1 MFVVQSL
8 PRCGTHL
15 LETALQ
21 SHGDIACYGEVF
33 NPYSRSHG
41 YPVDRPMVAEVI
53 DHCRTQ
59 SLVTGFLAHAFVG
72 LADEEVGPGLDLAY
86 RARPEVRAAR
96 GLWQA
101 IPPSTPVITLRRDNL
116 LARYV
121 SEQVARRH
129 SVWCVRDGERL
140 PDPGRLTIDCDA
152 MLIDFARTEA
162 LVEIAGRRFPHALVV
177 RYEDLVA
184 EPAVTFDR
192 VQAHIGVLMRRLI
205 PGTVKLGRPLA
216 ETITNF
222 DEVQTRLVGTRYE
235 AFLEMP
241 S

>member
-41 YPVDRPMVAEVI
+41 YPVDRPTVAEVI
-53 DHCRTQ
+53 EHCRTQ
-59 SLVTGFLAHAFVG
+59 KLVTGFLAHAFVG
-72 LADEEVGPGLDLAY
+72 LADEESGPGLDRAY
-86 RARPEVRAAR
+86 RARPEVRAAG
-96 GLWQA
+96 GLWQE
-101 IPPSTPVITLRRDNL
+101 IPGSTHAITLRRDNL

-129 SVWCVRDGERL
+129 SVWCVRDGDRLPAPERL
-140 PDPGRLTIDCDA
+140 AVDCNA
-152 MLIDFARTEA
+152 MLIDFARTRA
-162 LVEIAGRRFPHALVV
+162 LSEIANRRFPHALVV
-177 RYEDLVA
+177 RYEELVA

-192 VQAHIGVLMRRLI
+192 VQAYLGVVMRRLI
-205 PGTVKLGRPLA
+205 PGTVKVGRPLA
-216 ETITNF
+216 ETITNYG
-222 DEVQTRLVGTRYE
+222 EVLAWLADTRFASY
-235 AFLEMP
+235 LEMP
-241 S
+241 T

>member
-21 SHGDIACYGEVF
+21 SHGDISCYGEVF

-41 YPVDRPMVAEVI
+41 YPVDRPTVADVI
-53 DHCRTQ
+53 EHCRTQ
-59 SLVTGFLAHAFVG
+59 THETGFLAHAFVG
-72 LADEEVGPGLDLAY
+72 LADEETGPGLDRAY
-86 RARPEVRAAR
+86 RARPEVRTAR
-96 GLWQA
+96 GLWRA

-140 PDPGRLTIDCDA
+140 PAPERLAVDCNA
-152 MLIDFARTEA
+152 MLIDFACTEA
-162 LVEIAGRRFPHALVV
+162 LVEIAGRRFPNALVV
-177 RYEDLVA
+177 RYEELVA

-192 VQAHIGVLMRRLI
+192 VQAYLGVVMRRLI
-205 PGTVKLGRPLA
+205 PGTVKVGRPLA

-222 DEVQTRLVGTRYE
+222 NEVRTRLVGTRYA
-235 AFLEMP
+235 AFPEMP
-241 S
+241 I